1 MFRSLIF
8 VPGNSARFLAKAS
21 TLPADI
27 VCFDLEDSVPLNEKE
42 LARKMIAAALQQQG
56 GQKRSIYIR
65 TNSFES
71 GMVSE
76 DLKAVLGTGVTGVV
90 IPKVNDKSEV
100 TKAAEI
106 ISALEKG
113 RGIEEGS
120 IRLVPSIETAR
131 GVVNA
136 YDIAPSSGRV
146 NALVFGVFDFLYDMR
161 LDYNEGNDSSYW
173 YARSKVPVDARAAG
187 VQAIDAI
194 WQKIDDIDGLI
205 KDAATAKRL
214 GYSGKSIIHPSQI
227 EHVHRVFVPS
237 KNEIEWA
244 KKVVAALGEAMEKGS
259 GRGAVRLEGRMI
271 DAVHYKQARAILEAE
286 KEAAKEGN

>member
-21 TLPADI
+21 TLAADI

-42 LARKMIAAALQQQG
+42 LARKMIAATLQQQG

-76 DLKAVLGTGVTGVV
+76 DLKAVLNTGVTGVV

-106 ISALEKG
+106 VSALEKG

-136 YDIAPSSGRV
+136 YDIALSSGRV

-244 KKVVAALGEAMEKGS
+244 RKVVAALGEAMEKGS

-271 DAVHYKQARAILEAE
+271 DAVHYKQARVILEAE